1 MENETMSESSARR
14 DPILRWS
21 IDVKLTI
28 AFLVLAVIPM
38 SATAYYNLTQG
49 QSEVAKVARDN
60 LVDLSR
66 STARRIEQLL
76 TENQRTS
83 ATLAGEPVA
92 AQFLAAS
99 EEERQALTPQVY
111 QMLQNFADTHPDY
124 DAPGLLDV
132 NGVVVAS
139 LAEVLVGKD
148 RSFRDYFQA
157 SIQGQP
163 YVSSMLVG
171 RATGRPGVFLTNP
184 VVTAE
189 GEIVGIDI
197 VWLKGDTIW
206 SIIDDVVVGEE
217 GIAYLVDQDGVI
229 IAHPDRDLLYHSL
242 GELTPEAVATIS
254 ATIRFGTIEDTDTP
268 LIPPSLGM
276 DDLAAALVPP
286 PQPPPIPGEKSGTY
300 RYYSPLDHR
309 DHVVGYTRLEAYPW
323 TVVVDLP
330 EVQFLA
336 PLQRLGAVAWISVG
350 AVGAMTLIISILL
363 VRTITRPIRRLTN
376 TAMAVE
382 QGQPFEPADIEN
394 ITLGH
399 DEIAHLGRV
408 FNGMVFALQQEL
420 TERRKAEERIEHLNF
435 VLRAIRKVNQLITR
449 ERDRDRLLKGACDDL
464 IETRGYYSA
473 WIALFDEAGGLVT
486 AAEAGLGEEFR
497 PLVEQLKR
505 GELTACGRR
514 ALSQPGIVVTED
526 PLSAC
531 ADCPLAVNCGGREAM
546 TVRLEYEDRVYGLS
560 SVSIP
565 ADFTADEEE
574 RSLFREVAGDIA
586 FALHNIELEEE
597 RRQAEEALRQYT
609 ERLRVQ
615 HAIDGATL
623 AGWAPEAIAQV
634 ALRHVRQLVPCQRA
648 SVVVFDLE
656 AHEAELIAAH
666 TNGETTVSA
675 GARLSPEDFGN
686 VQALQRGRP
695 CLVEDILTLSHPTPV
710 DRAWSGEGV
719 RSYVTLPL
727 ITHGELIGI
736 LNLGAE
742 SPSAFAPEH
751 VDIARELADQLAIA
765 IQQARLY
772 EQVQRHAEEL
782 EQRVAERTAQLERRT
797 VQLQVAAE
805 VARDAITAHDA
816 GELLDRAVNLIRER
830 FGFYH
835 AGIFLVDERGEY
847 AVLKAATGEA
857 GRQMLEQG
865 HKLKVGEAGIVSQ
878 VTGTGQPRI
887 APAVDADA
895 AHFKNPLLP
904 ETRSEMALPLKVGE
918 RVIGALDVQS
928 VQEAAFD
935 EDDVAIL
942 RVMAD
947 QLAVV
952 IEKARLFER
961 TQAALEERLRTVV
974 SSAPVVLYALDREG
988 TLTLAEGKGLEALGL
1003 KPGEVVGRTIFDLH
1017 HDVPKIVENVRR
1029 ALAGEAFVSTVEVD
1043 GVTFET
1049 WYSPL
1054 RDEGGEVTGVIGVA
1068 TDVTERKHLE
1078 EQIRRQ
1084 DRLAAVGQLAGG
1096 IAHDFNNFLTTIMLY
1111 AQILRGKPHLPPDL
1125 APGLETI
1132 LDESRRAAQLVQQ
1145 ILDFSRRSPIKTQ
1158 PVDLKPF
1165 IEERIEILQR
1175 TLPENIRLLLETR
1188 AEEYVANADS
1198 TSIQQVVMNLAVNAR
1213 DAMPEGGEL
1222 RIGLSRVEVRPGEEP
1237 PVAEMAAGAWVC
1249 LAVSDTGIGIP
1260 PDVLSHIFE
1269 PFFST
1274 KEPGK
1279 GTGLGLAQVYGIVQQ
1294 HEGHIGVETE
1304 VGRGTTF
1311 RVYLPAYGSGKVE
1324 EVSAEAAAPPEGQGE
1339 TILLV
1344 EDEEKVREAGRE
1356 ALESLGY
1363 RVLTAVNG
1371 REALKVY
1378 QSEVRVDVVVTDIVM
1393 PEMGGRELVRG
1404 LKKANPHMKA
1414 VAITGHV
1421 TEEIQELGK
1430 EGILE
1435 VIQKPLDVNRLAR
1448 VVRRVLDTN

>member
-21 IDVKLTI
+21 IGANLTI
-28 AFLVLAVIPM
+28 AFLALVMIPM
-38 SATAYYNLTQG
+38 SITAYYNLTQG

-60 LVDLSR
+60 LIDLSR
-66 STARRIEQLL
+66 STVRRIEQLL

-99 EEERQALTPQVY
+99 EEERQALTSQVY
-111 QMLQNFADTHPDY
+111 QTLQNFADTHPDY
-124 DAPGLLDV
+124 DAPGLLDA

-148 RSFRDYFQA
+148 RSFRDYFRA

-184 VVTAE
+184 VVTTE

-197 VWLKGDTIW
+197 VWLKGDAIW

-276 DDLAAALVPP
+276 DDLASALAPP
-286 PQPPPIPGEKSGTY
+286 PQSPPIPGGKSGIY

-330 EVQFLA
+330 EAQFLA
-336 PLQRLGAVAWISVG
+336 PLQRLGSVAWGSVG

-363 VRTITRPIRRLTN
+363 VRSITRPIRRLTD
-376 TAMAVE
+376 TAIAVE
-382 QGQPFEPADIEN
+382 QGQPFEPSDIADA
-394 ITLGH
+394 TSGH
-399 DEIAHLGRV
+399 DEIGQLGRT
-408 FNGMVFALQQEL
+408 FSRMVLALQQEL
-420 TERRKAEERIEHLNF
+420 TERERAEERIKHLNL
-435 VLRAIRKVNQLITR
+435 VLRAIRKVNQLVTR

-473 WIALFDEAGGLVT
+473 WIALLDGAGGLVIAT
-486 AAEAGLGEEFR
+486 EAGWGEDFL
-497 PLVEQLKR
+497 PVVERLKR

-514 ALSQPGIVVTED
+514 ALSQPDVVVTED

-546 TVRLEYEDRVYGLS
+546 TVRLEYGGKVYGLS
-560 SVSIP
+560 SISIP
-565 ADFTADEEE
+565 ADFTADEEV
-574 RSLFREVAGDIA
+574 RSLFKEVAGDIA

-597 RRQAEEALRQYT
+597 YRQAEETLRQYT

-615 HAIDGATL
+615 HAIDGAIL
-623 AGWAPEAIAQV
+623 AAWSPEAIAQ
-634 ALRHVRQLVPCQRA
+634 ATLRHVRQLVPCQRA

-656 AHEAELIAAH
+656 AHETKLIAARV
-666 TNGETTVSA
+666 NGETTVSA
-675 GARLSPEDFGN
+675 GARLAPADFGN

-710 DRAWSGEGV
+710 DQARFDEGV
-719 RSYVTLPL
+719 RSYMTLPL

-782 EQRVAERTAQLERRT
+782 EQRVAGRTAELERRT

-805 VARDAITAHDA
+805 VARDATTARDA
-816 GELLDRAVNLIRER
+816 GELLNRAVNLIRER

-857 GRQMLEQG
+857 GRQMLARG
-865 HKLKVGEAGIVSQ
+865 HKLKMGEVGIVGYAA
-878 VTGTGQPRI
+878 GTGQPRI

-895 AHFKNPLLP
+895 VHFKNLLLP
-904 ETRSEMALPLKVGE
+904 ETRSEIALPLKVGE
-918 RVIGALDVQS
+918 WVIGVLDVQS

-935 EDDVAIL
+935 EDDVAVLQI
-942 RVMAD
+942 MAD
-947 QLAVV
+947 QLAVA

-974 SSAPVVLYALDREG
+974 SNAPVILYALDREG

-1003 KPGEVVGRTIFDLH
+1003 KPGEVVGRTIFDLY
-1017 HDVPKIVENVRR
+1017 HDVPKIVEDVRR
-1029 ALAGEAFVSTVEVD
+1029 ALAGEAFVSTVELD
-1043 GVTFET
+1043 GVILEP

-1054 RDEGGEVTGVIGVA
+1054 RDESGEVAGVIIVA

-1084 DRLAAVGQLAGG
+1084 ERLAAVGQLAGG

-1111 AQILRGKPHLPPDL
+1111 AQILRGKSHLPPDL

-1132 LDESRRAAQLVQQ
+1132 LDESRRAAQLVRQ
-1145 ILDFSRRSPIKTQ
+1145 ILDFSRRSPIETQ
-1158 PVDLKPF
+1158 PVDLKSF
-1165 IEERIEILQR
+1165 IEEVIEILRR
-1175 TLPENIRLLLETR
+1175 TLPENIRLLLEIG

-1198 TSIQQVVMNLAVNAR
+1198 TRIQQVVMNLAVNAR

-1237 PVAEMAAGAWVC
+1237 PVADMAVGEWVC
-1249 LAVSDTGIGIP
+1249 LAVSDTGTGIP
-1260 PDVLSHIFE
+1260 PDVLPHIFE

-1279 GTGLGLAQVYGIVQQ
+1279 GAGLGLAQVYGIVQQ
-1294 HEGHIGVETE
+1294 HEGHIGMETE

-1311 RVYLPAYGSGKVE
+1311 RVYLPAYGAGEME
-1324 EVSAEAAAPPEGQGE
+1324 EVSEEAAAPPEGQGE

-1344 EDEEKVREAGRE
+1344 EDEEKVREVGRE
-1356 ALESLGY
+1356 VLESLGY

-1371 REALKVY
+1371 REALEMY
-1378 QSEVRVDVVVTDIVM
+1378 RSEVGVDLVVTDIVM
-1393 PEMGGRELVRG
+1393 PEMGGRELVRV
-1404 LKKANPHMKA
+1404 LKKADPHLKA

-1421 TEEIQELGK
+1421 TEEIQELRK

-1435 VIQKPLDVNRLAR
+1435 VIQKPLDVNTLAQ
-1448 VVRRVLDTN
+1448 VVRRVLDAD